1 MPTRCPRGRCQGLPI
16 DRLVSDTIAK
26 QDRTELVGLTVA
38 QLLGRVI
45 VGTLLVITTSSAAA
59 RDIVAELSLRAADE
73 PVRNMAGWSPGGPI
87 VVRVDSPERLA
98 WLQEA
103 AGDTPLIGVSGI
115 PKALTAMPQATAL
128 IGLCSREL
136 IEAAPNLHWIQIF
149 PAGAENCIA
158 ELADT
163 NRELLLTNMQRVTSA
178 QIAEHVMGMLLSFT
192 RGLVPHIRQ
201 QISGKWQPGLVP
213 MNVRP
218 GLGGQTLLLVGL
230 GGIGT
235 AVAQRAHA
243 FDMRIT
249 AVRASGRPG
258 PDYVAEVAKPDQ
270 LLRLA
275 ANADVIINSVP
286 ITMDT
291 EGLFDAKFFA
301 AMKPTAYFF
310 NVGRGRSV
318 VTADLVAALRAG
330 ELAGAGLDVVDPEPL
345 PADHPLWQMQNV
357 IITPHI
363 SAGSGQVFDRI
374 FLVVRENLH
383 RYVNGE
389 PMLSVVNQERGY

>member
-1 MPTRCPRGRCQGLPI
+1 M
-16 DRLVSDTIAK
+16 VSDTIAK
-26 QDRTELVGLTVA
+26 QGWTGLAGLAVARLV
-38 QLLGRVI
+38 GRVI
-45 VGTLLVITTSSAAA
+45 VGTLLLITSASATA
-59 RDIVAELSLRAADE
+59 GDIVAELGLRAADE

-87 VVRVDSPERLA
+87 VVRVHSPERLA
-98 WLQEA
+98 WLQES
-103 AGDTPLIGVSGI
+103 AGDMPLIGVSDATE
-115 PKALTAMPQATAL
+115 ALAAMPQATAL

-136 IEAAPNLHWIQIF
+136 IEAAPNLYWIQIF
-149 PAGAENCIA
+149 SAGAENCIA
-158 ELADT
+158 ALADA

-192 RGLVPHIRQ
+192 RGLAPHIRQ
-201 QISGKWQPGLVP
+201 QTSGKWQPGLVP
-213 MNVRP
+213 MNARP

-235 AVAQRAHA
+235 AIAQRAHA

-258 PDYVAEVAKPDQ
+258 PDYVAEVATPDQ
-270 LLRLA
+270 LLHLA
-275 ANADVIINSVP
+275 AKADFIINSVP
-286 ITMDT
+286 ITSDT
-291 EGLFDAKFFA
+291 EGIFDAKFFST
-301 AMKPTAYFF
+301 MKPTAYFF

-363 SAGSGQVFDRI
+363 SAGSGQAFDRI
-374 FLVVRENLH
+374 FLVVRENLQ